1 MASNTPAY
9 PNFKAAYCAYYECSE
24 DHFVAHALVQ
34 SVPWIF
40 RPLATLIYRLNP
52 ELFASEIDI
61 LQQMGVARS
70 SRHVA
75 RAISELSGL
84 RRVERSFWK
93 SIGFRANGQRLTTL
107 WVHVKNHVDR
117 VPETEGR
124 LGTIVPTGLAL
135 NPRRLV
141 VDPEGK
147 PSSTPRFGRRETP
160 AKELQRVLRMHRG
173 ITEGQPLTEVL
184 EDAQLTETEFFD
196 LLSRHTNGNPALTWL
211 SEQLLCN
218 QENEVLKAKLKA
230 LEDSLCAKNT
240 SPPPSA

>member
-1 MASNTPAY
+1 MASNTPDY
-9 PNFKAAYCAYYECSE
+9 PNFKAAFCAYYECSE
-24 DHFVAHALVQ
+24 DQFVARALVQ
-34 SVPWIF
+34 SVHWIF
-40 RPLATLIYRLNP
+40 RPLAALTYRLNP

-61 LQQMGVARS
+61 LQQMGRARS

-93 SIGFRANGQRLTTL
+93 SIGLRANGQRLTTL
-107 WVHVKNHVDR
+107 WLHVKDHVDR
-117 VPETEGR
+117 VPEREGR

-135 NPRRLV
+135 NPRKLG
-141 VDPEGK
+141 VDSEGK
-147 PSSTPRFGRRETP
+147 PSSAPQFGQRETP
-160 AKELQRVLRMHRG
+160 ARELQRVLRMHRE
-173 ITEGQPLTEVL
+173 ITTGQPLTELL

-211 SEQLLCN
+211 SEQLLRN
-218 QENEVLKAKLKA
+218 QENEFLKEKLKA
-230 LEDSLCAKNT
+230 LEDSLWARVP